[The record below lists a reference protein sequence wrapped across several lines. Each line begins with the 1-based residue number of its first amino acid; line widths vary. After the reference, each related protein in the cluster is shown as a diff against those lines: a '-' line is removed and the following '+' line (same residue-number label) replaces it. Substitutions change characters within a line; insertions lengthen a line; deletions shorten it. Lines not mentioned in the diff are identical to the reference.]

1 MSLIS
6 PNNNVER
13 SKIQRLKDEAMLDLR
28 SLGFD
33 YKSPIYN
40 YSLKEAGNYVTIV
53 EVQIQGLI
61 TEYKLST
68 EYGTRSVV

>member
-1 MSLIS
+1 
-6 PNNNVER
+6 
-13 SKIQRLKDEAMLDLR
+13 MLDLR

-40 YSLKEAGNYVTIV
+40 YIIKGGRQLRHYSRGTNTGVDHRI
-53 EVQIQGLI
+53 
-61 TEYKLST
+61 YKLST

>member
-1 MSLIS
+1 
-6 PNNNVER
+6 
-13 SKIQRLKDEAMLDLR
+13 MLDLR